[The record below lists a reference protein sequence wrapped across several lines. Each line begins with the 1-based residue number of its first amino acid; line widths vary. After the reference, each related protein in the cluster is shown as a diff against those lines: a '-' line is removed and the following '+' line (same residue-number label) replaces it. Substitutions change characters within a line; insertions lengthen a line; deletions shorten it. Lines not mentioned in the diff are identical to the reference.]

1 MKFAAIFLAV
11 GAVGSAQSGQSPPEI
26 ASHEPSA
33 TFSTRVNLVTAPVV
47 VRDSSG
53 KAIGNLTKED
63 FQLFDKGKR
72 QTISQFSVEE
82 SASETARVGTAVA
95 TASGT
100 APSRDGLARGST
112 AVPTRFVAYLFD
124 DLHIAFED
132 LVQVRAA
139 AIKHLTETLRP
150 NDRAAIFTT
159 SGIGAL
165 DFTRDQDKLIEAV
178 KRISWRAR
186 VRTEDCPPMTF
197 YEADLIQNHNDRD
210 ALAVATAAVAACMH
224 IPSRSAQEVARAAAS
239 NELVHGESDL
249 KQTLSLLKDVVRRL
263 SSAPG
268 ERGIVLIS
276 PGFLVTTDHRQG
288 LAELMDRAIRAHVII
303 SSLSPRGVPV
313 LNTRLERNQLFEE
326 EGVLADVADGTGGTF
341 FHNSNDNGEG
351 LRRTAAAP
359 EFIYL
364 LGFSPQ
370 DLKYDGSFHSVKVTL
385 RPKDL
390 SIQARLGY
398 YAPAHAIDKEQQAK
412 EEIQEAL
419 FSLGEIQEFPVT
431 LNSMIVKP
439 ATGNATLSMLV
450 HIEMNNLPFQ
460 NVDGRESDTLTIV
473 YGLFD
478 GNGKLLHTVKQS
490 AEMNLKQDTFDARVA
505 EGFDVKNSFD
515 VQPGKYL
522 LRVVVR
528 DSEGQMMAAR
538 NGVIDIP

>member
-1 MKFAAIFLAV
+1 
-11 GAVGSAQSGQSPPEI
+11 
-26 ASHEPSA
+26 
-33 TFSTRVNLVTAPVV
+33 
-47 VRDSSG
+47 
-53 KAIGNLTKED
+53 
-63 FQLFDKGKR
+63 
-72 QTISQFSVEE
+72 
-82 SASETARVGTAVA
+82 
-95 TASGT
+95 
-100 APSRDGLARGST
+100 
-112 AVPTRFVAYLFD
+112 
-124 DLHIAFED
+124 
-132 LVQVRAA
+132 
-139 AIKHLTETLRP
+139 
-150 NDRAAIFTT
+150 
-159 SGIGAL
+159 
-165 DFTRDQDKLIEAV
+165 
-178 KRISWRAR
+178 
-186 VRTEDCPPMTF
+186 
-197 YEADLIQNHNDRD
+197 
-210 ALAVATAAVAACMH
+210 
-224 IPSRSAQEVARAAAS
+224 
-239 NELVHGESDL
+239 
-249 KQTLSLLKDVVRRL
+249 
-263 SSAPG
+263 
-268 ERGIVLIS
+268 
-276 PGFLVTTDHRQG
+276 
-288 LAELMDRAIRAHVII
+288 MDRAIRAHVII

-341 FHNSNDNGEG
+341 FHNNNDNGEG